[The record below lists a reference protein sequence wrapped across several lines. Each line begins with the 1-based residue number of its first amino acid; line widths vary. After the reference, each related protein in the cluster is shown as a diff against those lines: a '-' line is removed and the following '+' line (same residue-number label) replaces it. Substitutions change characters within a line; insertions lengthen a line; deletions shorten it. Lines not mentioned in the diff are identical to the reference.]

1 MKNYNDLLIE
11 AALTGDMAG
20 VRSALSAG
28 ADVNAVDNNDNKLT
42 ALAAAC
48 SNGHYEVAEY
58 LLTMGA
64 KTDVVAGHAGAKT
77 PLSYAAIRGDIPLA
91 ELLLLNG
98 AGVDFQDAFEWT
110 PLHFACYHGQVE
122 MARFLMEHGADPHVE
137 DDLNRTTL
145 MYACHGDKP
154 ELVRM
159 LLDAGVNPLHED
171 IEMCDALLWVDE
183 GENAVE
189 IAGML
194 VAEGLS
200 HCSSFTWLFCT
211 PLVRAVAMG
220 NRSLAEFWLSQGA
233 GLDETSMES
242 DSLVAVACMC
252 EQWDLI
258 PWLLEIGCDV
268 ISGNNEWETP
278 LTYTVKAEKFR
289 PDIAELLV
297 QHGACVNT
305 CDSDDKNILELAATP
320 EAREWL
326 IAHGCTGESPEQP
339 EEPVKILQRYG
350 ISDVEDSQKL
360 LACLYERADTP
371 LAYDFLEALQDQ
383 VWYLSKISRRD
394 ALSRTDEQGRTLLM
408 RQCALSDCSSKVIK
422 VLCNYR
428 PLTDFDLRGNSA
440 LWYALKSGN
449 LNALLP
455 LYCSDHEVTRL
466 GEDGLRPLDLM
477 YGLPPWVLREIIAWQ
492 EGYPYDIVIR
502 DGLSVLDRAMLDA
515 YSNGQRFLVK
525 YFIQAGARKELLTDT
540 RWNN

>member
-11 AALTGDMAG
+11 AALAGDMAG
-20 VRSALSAG
+20 VQNALLAG
-28 ADVNAVDNNDNKLT
+28 AGVNAVDNDDNKLT

-48 SNGHYEVAEY
+48 SNGHVEIAEFLLSKGALPDIVARH
-58 LLTMGA
+58 TR
-64 KTDVVAGHAGAKT
+64 AKT
-77 PLSYAAIRGDIPLA
+77 PLAYAAERGDIPLA
-91 ELLLLNG
+91 ELLLRNG
-98 AGVDFQDAFEWT
+98 AGVDFQDDFEWT

-122 MARFLMEHGADPHVE
+122 MARFLMERGADPHVE

-154 ELVRM
+154 ELVR
-159 LLDAGVNPLHED
+159 LLLNAGVNPLHED
-171 IEMCDALLWVDE
+171 LETCDALLWVDE

-189 IAGML
+189 IAKML

-200 HCSSFTWLFCT
+200 YCSSFTWLFCT
-211 PLVRAVAMG
+211 PLVRAVAEG
-220 NRSLAEFWLSQGA
+220 NRPLAEFWLSQGA
-233 GLDETSMES
+233 GLDETTQDS

-252 EQWDLI
+252 ELWDLV
-258 PWLLEIGCDV
+258 PWLLELGVDAIARNDEGD
-268 ISGNNEWETP
+268 TA
-278 LTYTVKAEKFR
+278 LTYTLKAEKFR
-289 PDIAELLV
+289 PDIAELLL

-326 IAHGCTGESPEQP
+326 IAHGCTGESPEQL

-371 LAYDFLEALQDQ
+371 LAYDFLEALLDQ
-383 VWYLSKISRRD
+383 VWYLSNISRRD
-394 ALSRTDEQGRTLLM
+394 ALSRIDEQGRTLLM

-428 PLTDFDLRGNSA
+428 PSTDFDLRGNSA

-455 LYCSDHEVTRL
+455 MYCSDHEVTKP

-502 DGLSVLDRAMLDA
+502 EGLSVLDRAMLDA
-515 YSNGQRFLVK
+515 YSAGQRFLVK
-525 YFIQAGARKELLTDT
+525 YFIQAGARKELLPD
-540 RWNN
+540 N